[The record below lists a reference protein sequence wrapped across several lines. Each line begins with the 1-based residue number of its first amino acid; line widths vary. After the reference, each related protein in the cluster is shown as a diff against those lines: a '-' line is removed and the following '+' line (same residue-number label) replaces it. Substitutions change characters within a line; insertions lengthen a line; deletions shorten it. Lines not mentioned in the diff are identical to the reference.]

1 LRLLTQDLD
10 FIENRM
16 AGIVASA
23 GAKQIQSGLLNPL
36 QLPGL
41 QLWLDGADPLGS
53 GIAPANT
60 TLSTWADKSGN
71 GRNATGFGSPPYVS
85 ANRSVSMNGS
95 QYYTIPY
102 AGTHSTESIFFVLT
116 CTNVSS
122 AQILLVGNVSGT
134 RQIVQLAPQIGV
146 TGVSNNASCGN
157 PSINTLS
164 MLEFTFNSSDTFA
177 YLNGTPGSRGDGMNP
192 GYESFLYLGCSL
204 SVGTFFTGTISEVL
218 IYNQFLSTYQ
228 RQAIEGYL
236 AWKWNIISSLPA
248 NHPYRNSAASPS
260 VISTNFFPTYISGIQ
275 LWLDGA
281 DPLNTSVAP
290 ANGTIISTW
299 ADKSGNARN
308 ATSLR
313 SPVFNTSSNAI
324 LLNGSDQGFSF
335 TYSGVHPTETAFMVL
350 NMSSPISVQTFM
362 TSQIT
367 YARQF
372 NTNMGQINLRQTN
385 IGTNA
390 TTPSTLTASSN
401 TVLGYS
407 LNSSESFVYFNGTAG
422 PTGTGFGSL
431 PSESN
436 IRIGYESDGAY
447 HLSGSISEILIYDKV
462 LTTSERQVV
471 EGYLAW
477 KWNIQTSLLS
487 NHPFRYSAPNSLSIS
502 GMTNYSYSPS
512 YLPGL
517 TAWYDAADPLGTGF
531 QPANGTVIS
540 TWVDKTSESLNPM
553 IATGSP
559 TYTTGSQNGLP
570 GITISGNSGFNMT
583 NYFQA
588 YVPSGTFLSELNA
601 FVVYKNTSRVDYNTV
616 ITRSSTAAQYN
627 APLDM
632 YNSRFYAGV
641 YPGSYAELNS
651 SFDLYN
657 TTTSIL
663 NVTLTQSTQASS
675 RFTAYRNGT
684 GATLTLTGGS
694 NLWIPSD
701 TGTHLYLGTRG
712 DKYTGF
718 NGIFYE
724 AMVFNYPLTPSGR
737 QYVEGYL
744 AWKWG
749 LQNSLPTTH
758 PYYAAAPS
766 ITSLFFQ
773 PSQIFGLNL
782 WLDGAD
788 PLNTGILP
796 ANGTTISTWFD
807 KSPNAFLATSIA
819 SPTYNLTTRTIT
831 LNGSSQYFTV
841 PYGGSHPIETGF
853 FVVNVTTPSQT
864 YPIQF
869 FLLGNSGN
877 GARDFIVYANNIQI
891 QRYNSQNLGYT
902 TTNNVPAGSFGLY
915 GYTYNS
921 NAGYAYLNGVVGS
934 YSEAWTQEPTSDTGS
949 FIGNSLASSFA
960 EVILFNTVLTITER
974 QVVEGYLAWKWG
986 IQASLQPQHPYKNF
1000 QPSLLTFA
1008 PSFINTSTSA
1018 VNFQPTQISGLN
1030 LWLDGAD
1037 PLNTSVA
1044 PANGTI
1050 ISTWADKS
1058 GNSRNAT
1065 SVGSPV
1071 FNTSSNAIV
1080 LNGSSQGFSFTYPG
1094 VHPTETGF
1102 FVVNMTTPNSYAV
1115 FINSPISSGRQF
1127 YDYNTQ
1133 LVLGQYFIGTNATT
1147 TSTLTANSNTVL
1159 GYSLNSSNSF
1169 LYFNGTAGPTGTGFN
1184 NLPSESTIFV
1194 GYSGSGQFLGGTIS
1208 EILIYDK
1215 VLTTSERQQV
1225 EGYLAWKWGTQ
1236 VSLPLA
1242 HPYKNIQP
1250 SNKNTLAII
1259 ANADAFLPLQSNTI
1273 DYAKTEQIV
1282 GSNGTLSFSNVLG
1295 KNCIFINGSTSNYI
1309 SLPIANPPV
1318 FTFAFWFNYTNTQYF
1333 TVASYTTPAG
1343 ALAMQFDLVSAG
1355 SNTVYTALP
1364 NQWTIAP
1371 SSSNLGVNTWNF
1383 IAVTVNQST
1392 YVENVYMNGVF
1403 ASTATGTGAFPNS
1416 PSLMVL
1422 GKSGDGTVF
1431 PSGGNRS
1438 YQGYLQNFMYFNT
1451 ILTGAQ
1457 INAIYNQT
1465 AIDLA
1470 RASQPT
1476 SLSLSFANSTLS
1488 LSWTAGLN
1496 TTSYVVN
1503 FYGVSANTNV
1513 GGLLLTTVTT
1523 TSTSAT
1529 YNPGTFTYYYATVI
1543 PTNSGFLGTIAT
1555 SSQVARPIPAQPTS
1569 LVLSFIDPK
1578 LYLSWTAGANT
1589 TSYNVNFYGNTTNS
1603 NSGGTLL
1610 ATFNP
1615 SVTNQEYTPSNIM
1628 SYSYYYATVTPMNS
1642 GDSGTMATTSALRV
1656 LDLGINY
1663 RGSYNNST
1671 GYVVN
1676 DLILNNDAAQSTAG
1690 GGILDNKYYI
1700 RVPPN
1705 MGALT
1710 GFAPGSAGAGTTTAN
1725 GYGGWWRLYIPGI
1738 GLPSLSYSNPT
1749 LTFSWGAD
1757 ANTSYSVSFYGV
1769 STVTNTG
1776 GVLLTTITTSSKPV
1790 TYNPATYTYYYAS
1803 VQPFITGIN
1812 GVTISSLPIAR
1823 T

>member
-1 LRLLTQDLD
+1 
-10 FIENRM
+10 M

-23 GAKQIQSGLLNPL
+23 GSKQIQSGLLNPL

-85 ANRSVSMNGS
+85 ANRSVSLNGS

-102 AGTHSTESIFFVLT
+102 AGTHSTESIFFVLK

-122 AQILLVGNVSGT
+122 DQILLVGDVTGT
-134 RQIVQLAPQIGV
+134 RQIIQRTPQIGV
-146 TGVSNNASCGN
+146 TGVSNNASCGI
-157 PSINTLS
+157 PSLNTLS

-177 YLNGTPGSRGDGMNP
+177 YLNGTPGSRANGMNT
-192 GYESFLYLGCSL
+192 GYESFVYLGCSL
-204 SVGTFFTGTISEVL
+204 NIGTFFTGTISEIL

-260 VISTNFFPTYISGIQ
+260 VISTNFFPTYIPGIQ
-275 LWLDGA
+275 LWLDGS
-281 DPLNTSVAP
+281 DPAGTTVVP
-290 ANGTIISTW
+290 ANGATITTW
-299 ADKSGNARN
+299 ADKSGN
-308 ATSLR
+308 
-313 SPVFNTSSNAI
+313 
-324 LLNGSDQGFSF
+324 GF
-335 TYSGVHPTETAFMVL
+335 
-350 NMSSPISVQTFM
+350 
-362 TSQIT
+362 
-367 YARQF
+367 
-372 NTNMGQINLRQTN
+372 
-385 IGTNA
+385 NA
-390 TTPSTLTASSN
+390 TTTSGTLTYSNGVAFTGTQYMTTALNSLAPSESAFVVLKFNNLTDNQHILSWNSGGGAARGRQYILNLGQTAWTSTNEITYYSGSNTGTPIPSVGVTFLGEYTYITLGSVNLYGNSSN
-401 TVLGYS
+401 TETINQPITFNSGSQGTLIGSYNGGGY
-407 LNSSESFVYFNGTAG
+407 LNGTI
-422 PTGTGFGSL
+422 
-431 PSESN
+431 N
-436 IRIGYESDGAY
+436 
-447 HLSGSISEILIYDKV
+447 EIVVYNSV
-462 LTTSERQVV
+462 LTTSQRQVV

-477 KWNIQTSLLS
+477 KWNIQISLTS

-502 GMTNYSYSPS
+502 GMTNYIYSPS

-553 IATGSP
+553 IATGYP

-570 GITISGNSGFNMT
+570 GITISGNSGTTIT

-588 YVPSGTFLSELNA
+588 YVPPDTFLSELDA
-601 FVVYKNTSRVDYNTV
+601 FVVYKNTTSLTYNTV

-632 YNSRFYAGV
+632 YNSTFYAGIF
-641 YPGSYAELNS
+641 PTSYTSLNS

-657 TTTSIL
+657 TNTSIL
-663 NVTLTQSTQASS
+663 NVTLTQSTRASS
-675 RFTAYRNGT
+675 RITAYRNGT

-694 NLWIPSD
+694 NVWNPSD

-712 DKYTGF
+712 DKNTGF

-796 ANGTTISTWFD
+796 ANGATISTWFDKSPNALPVTSVGSPTYALATRNITMNGIDQGFYFTYSGVHPTETAFMVVNMTTPNSYAFFINSPLSYGRQLYDYNTELYLGQTNVTGVGASNASTLTANSNTLLGYSLNSSNSFFYFNGTAGPTGTGFSGLPSESTLYIGYSGEGQFLGGTLSEVILFNTVLTITERQVVEGYLAWKWGIQASLPALHPYKNFQPSLLTFGPSLTNTSMIPVNFQPTQISGLNLWLDGTDPLNTGILPANDATISTWFD
-807 KSPNAFLATSIA
+807 KSPNAFLASSIA

-831 LNGSSQYFTV
+831 LNGTSQYFTV

-864 YPIQF
+864 YPVQY

-877 GARDFIVYANNIQI
+877 GARNFIVYANNIQI
-891 QRYNSQNLGYT
+891 QRLNLQNLGYT

-921 NAGYAYLNGVVGS
+921 NAGFAYLNGVVGS
-934 YSEAWTQEPTSDTGS
+934 YSEGWTQEPTSDTGS

-960 EVILFNTVLTITER
+960 EVIVFKRVLSVEER

-986 IQASLQPQHPYKNF
+986 IQASLQAQHPYKNF
-1000 QPSLLTFA
+1000 QPSLLTFP
-1008 PSFINTSTSA
+1008 PSFTNTSMIP
-1018 VNFQPTQISGLN
+1018 VNFQPTQINGLN
-1030 LWLDGAD
+1030 LWLDGSD

-1044 PANGTI
+1044 PANGTTI
-1050 ISTWADKS
+1050 TTWADKS
-1058 GNSRNAT
+1058 GNARNAT
-1065 SVGSPV
+1065 SIGSPV
-1071 FNTSSNAIV
+1071 FNSSSNAIV
-1080 LNGSSQGFSFTYPG
+1080 LNGTSQGFSFSYPG

-1102 FVVNMTTPNSYAV
+1102 FVVNMTTPNSFAF
-1115 FINSPISSGRQF
+1115 FIRNTTSYGRQF
-1127 YDYNTQ
+1127 YDYYTDLSIEQ
-1133 LVLGQYFIGTNATT
+1133 TNVTGVGA
-1147 TSTLTANSNTVL
+1147 SNASKLTASSNTVL
-1159 GYSLNSSNSF
+1159 GYSLNSSESF
-1169 LYFNGTAGPTGTGFN
+1169 VYFNGTAGPTGTGFSG
-1184 NLPSESTIFV
+1184 LPSESTLYI
-1194 GYSGSGQFLGGTIS
+1194 GYSGSAQFLGGTIS

-1215 VLTTSERQQV
+1215 VLTNSERQQV

-1242 HPYKNIQP
+1242 HPYKNTQP
-1250 SNKNTLAII
+1250 SNKNTIAII
-1259 ANADAFLPLQSNTI
+1259 TNADAFLPLQSNII

-1282 GSNGTLSFSNVLG
+1282 GSNGTLPFYNVLG

-1355 SNTVYTALP
+1355 SNTIYTALP
-1364 NQWTIAP
+1364 DQWIAP
-1371 SSSNLGVNTWNF
+1371 GSTNLGVNTWNF
-1383 IAVTVNQST
+1383 IAITVNQNT

-1403 ASTATGTGAFPNS
+1403 ASTSTGTGAFTNS
-1416 PSLMVL
+1416 PNLLIL
-1422 GKSGDGTVF
+1422 GKSAD
-1431 PSGGNRS
+1431 NIRS

-1465 AIDLA
+1465 ATDLA

-1476 SLSLSFANSTLS
+1476 SLSLSFANPTLS
-1488 LSWTAGLN
+1488 FSWTAGLN

-1503 FYGVSANTNV
+1503 FYGVSTNTNV

-1555 SSQVARPIPAQPTS
+1555 SSP
-1569 LVLSFIDPK
+1569 VL
-1578 LYLSWTAGANT
+1578 
-1589 TSYNVNFYGNTTNS
+1589 
-1603 NSGGTLL
+1603 
-1610 ATFNP
+1610 
-1615 SVTNQEYTPSNIM
+1615 
-1628 SYSYYYATVTPMNS
+1628 
-1642 GDSGTMATTSALRV
+1642 
-1656 LDLGINY
+1656 
-1663 RGSYNNST
+1663 
-1671 GYVVN
+1671 
-1676 DLILNNDAAQSTAG
+1676 
-1690 GGILDNKYYI
+1690 
-1700 RVPPN
+1700 
-1705 MGALT
+1705 
-1710 GFAPGSAGAGTTTAN
+1710 
-1725 GYGGWWRLYIPGI
+1725 
-1738 GLPSLSYSNPT
+1738 
-1749 LTFSWGAD
+1749 
-1757 ANTSYSVSFYGV
+1757 
-1769 STVTNTG
+1769 
-1776 GVLLTTITTSSKPV
+1776 
-1790 TYNPATYTYYYAS
+1790 
-1803 VQPFITGIN
+1803 
-1812 GVTISSLPIAR
+1812 R

>member
-1 LRLLTQDLD
+1 MRLLTQDLD

-23 GAKQIQSGLLNPL
+23 GAKQIQSGLLSPL

-60 TLSTWADKSGN
+60 TLSTWIDKSGN
-71 GRNATGFGSPPYVS
+71 GRNASGFGSPPYVS
-85 ANRSVSMNGS
+85 ANRSVSLNGS

-122 AQILLVGNVSGT
+122 AQILLVGNVTGT
-134 RQIVQLAPQIGV
+134 RQIVQVAPQIGV

-157 PSINTLS
+157 PSLNTLS

-192 GYESFLYLGCSL
+192 GYESFVYLGCSL
-204 SVGTFFTGTISEVL
+204 SVGTFFTGTISEIL

-299 ADKSGNARN
+299 FDKSGNARN

-350 NMSSPISVQTFM
+350 NMSTPISVQTFM
-362 TSQIT
+362 TSPLS

-407 LNSSESFVYFNGTAG
+407 LNSSNSFVYFNGTAG

-477 KWNIQTSLLS
+477 KWNIQISLTS

-540 TWVDKTSESLNPM
+540 TWADKTSESLNPM

-588 YVPSGTFLSELNA
+588 YIPSGTFLSELNA
-601 FVVYKNTSRVDYNTV
+601 FVVYKNTSPVVYNTV
-616 ITRSSTAAQYN
+616 ITRSSTAAMYN

-632 YNSRFYAGV
+632 YNTGFVAGIF
-641 YPGSYAELNS
+641 PDSYTALNS

-675 RFTAYRNGT
+675 RITAYRNGT

-796 ANGTTISTWFD
+796 ANGATISTWFD
-807 KSPNAFLATSIA
+807 KSPNAFPVTSVG
-819 SPTYNLTTRTIT
+819 SPTYALATRNIT
-831 LNGSSQYFTV
+831 MNGIDQGFYFTYSGV
-841 PYGGSHPIETGF
+841 HPTETGF
-853 FVVNVTTPSQT
+853 FVVNMTTPNSHQVFMTSAPT
-864 YPIQF
+864 YARQF
-869 FLLGNSGN
+869 YNYYTELVLGQQ
-877 GARDFIVYANNIQI
+877 NIGT
-891 QRYNSQNLGYT
+891 NAVPTSTLTASSNTLLGYT
-902 TTNNVPAGSFGLY
+902 LNSSNSFFYFNGTAGPTGTGFNNLPSESTIFV
-915 GYTYNS
+915 
-921 NAGYAYLNGVVGS
+921 GYAGGGGLFLGGTLS
-934 YSEAWTQEPTSDTGS
+934 
-949 FIGNSLASSFA
+949 

-1008 PSFINTSTSA
+1008 PSLTNTSMIP

-1030 LWLDGAD
+1030 LWLDGTD

-1050 ISTWADKS
+1050 ISTWFDKSSNGFNATTAAGTLSYSNGVSSGVVFTGNQFMTTALNSRAASESAFVVLKFNNITEQQHILSWNFGGGAARGREYMLFSSQLVFDSTTGVIYYSSNAPSAGVTFLGEYTYTTSVLNMYLNSSNTLSNTSISFTPGSQGTTIGSYNGGGYLNGTINEIVVYNSVLTTSERQVVEGYLAWKWGIQASLQALHPYKNLKPSLTIAVNFQPTQINGLNLWLDGSDPLNTSVAPANGTTITTWADKS
-1058 GNSRNAT
+1058 GNARNAT
-1065 SVGSPV
+1065 SIGSPV
-1071 FNTSSNAIV
+1071 YNSSSNAIV
-1080 LNGSSQGFSFTYPG
+1080 LNGSTQAFTFSYPG

-1102 FVVNMTTPNSYAV
+1102 FVVNMTTPNSYAF
-1115 FINSPISSGRQF
+1115 FINSPITSGRQL
-1127 YDYNTQ
+1127 YDYFNE
-1133 LVLGQYFIGTNATT
+1133 LYLGQTYIGGVGATT
-1147 TSTLTANSNTVL
+1147 SSKVTASSNTVL
-1159 GYSLNSSNSF
+1159 GYSLNSSESF
-1169 LYFNGTAGPTGTGFN
+1169 LYFKGSPGSKGTGFGSF
-1184 NLPSESTIFV
+1184 PSESTLYI
-1194 GYSGSGQFLGGTIS
+1194 GYSGEGQFLGGTIS

-1215 VLTTSERQQV
+1215 VLTNSERQQV
-1225 EGYLAWKWGTQ
+1225 ERYLMTKWGIQ
-1236 VSLPLA
+1236 ASLPS
-1242 HPYKNIQP
+1242 Q
-1250 SNKNTLAII
+1250 SII

-1282 GSNGTLSFSNVLG
+1282 GSNGTLPFYNVLG

-1343 ALAMQFDLVSAG
+1343 AFAMQFDLVSAG
-1355 SNTVYTALP
+1355 SNTIYTALP
-1364 NQWTIAP
+1364 NQWTNAP

-1403 ASTATGTGAFPNS
+1403 ASTATGTGAFPNSPSSNS

-1465 AIDLA
+1465 ATDLA
-1470 RASQPT
+1470 RATQPT
-1476 SLSLSFANSTLS
+1476 SLSLSFANPTLS

-1513 GGLLLTTVTT
+1513 GGILLTTVTT

-1529 YNPGTFTYYYATVI
+1529 YNPGNYAYYYATVI

-1555 SSQVARPIPAQPTS
+1555 SSA
-1569 LVLSFIDPK
+1569 VL
-1578 LYLSWTAGANT
+1578 
-1589 TSYNVNFYGNTTNS
+1589 
-1603 NSGGTLL
+1603 
-1610 ATFNP
+1610 
-1615 SVTNQEYTPSNIM
+1615 
-1628 SYSYYYATVTPMNS
+1628 
-1642 GDSGTMATTSALRV
+1642 
-1656 LDLGINY
+1656 
-1663 RGSYNNST
+1663 
-1671 GYVVN
+1671 
-1676 DLILNNDAAQSTAG
+1676 
-1690 GGILDNKYYI
+1690 
-1700 RVPPN
+1700 
-1705 MGALT
+1705 
-1710 GFAPGSAGAGTTTAN
+1710 
-1725 GYGGWWRLYIPGI
+1725 
-1738 GLPSLSYSNPT
+1738 
-1749 LTFSWGAD
+1749 
-1757 ANTSYSVSFYGV
+1757 
-1769 STVTNTG
+1769 
-1776 GVLLTTITTSSKPV
+1776 
-1790 TYNPATYTYYYAS
+1790 
-1803 VQPFITGIN
+1803 
-1812 GVTISSLPIAR
+1812 R